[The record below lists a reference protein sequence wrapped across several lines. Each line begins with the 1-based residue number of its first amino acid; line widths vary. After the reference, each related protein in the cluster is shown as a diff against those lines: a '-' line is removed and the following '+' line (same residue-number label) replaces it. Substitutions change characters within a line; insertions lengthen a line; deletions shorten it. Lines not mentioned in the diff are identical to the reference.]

1 MEIEW
6 SSMSKATFS
15 YVYLQFGS
23 RLTAISLPVLP
34 TIGVCS
40 VADVQQK
47 FVATSVAQML
57 MPTSV
62 VGLGTHG

>member
-15 YVYLQFGS
+15 YLQFGS
-23 RLTAISLPVLP
+23 RLTAVSLPVLP
-34 TIGVCS
+34 TIGVYS

>member
-15 YVYLQFGS
+15 YLQFGS
-23 RLTAISLPVLP
+23 RLTAVSLPVLP